1 MSYTHYENLSEK
13 VFRKTM
19 PNGLQVMVVPRPG
32 FTKKL
37 AYFVTDFGAIDLSFT
52 LNGEEVTLPQGTAHY
67 LEHKLFDMPDMDVS
81 ARFASLGA
89 SVNAF
94 TSYDMTAYYFLC
106 TEHFKENLA
115 LLINFVSTPYFTEES
130 VAKEQGII
138 GQEIG
143 MNADNPDTR
152 IFESLMQAMYEN
164 HPIRNPI
171 LGTVESIAKITPQ
184 VLETAHKAFYRPENM
199 LLCVV
204 GDVDPEEVCQIAEE
218 NLSETQPV
226 QVGRKGDFPEEIS
239 CREGLTECKMDVAMP
254 TFQLGF
260 KCEPPGFGEDA
271 VRQEIVA
278 DLAAEMLF
286 GESSTLYLQMY
297 QDGLIDSSFG
307 GGFETIKGMGVL
319 TASGDSCDALAVRD
333 RILAEAQKIL
343 SEGLDEKAFDRI
355 KRSILGRRM
364 RDLDSFDSL
373 CFRICAYHFSNYD
386 YFDFPTLYAQIR
398 RSEVEDFIR
407 RVVVPQRCSVSLIYP
422 NDLVTAD

>member
-1 MSYTHYENLSEK
+1 MSWTDYATLSEK
-13 VFRKTM
+13 VFRKTL
-19 PNGLQVMVVPRPG
+19 PNGLQVMVLPRPG

-67 LEHKLFDMPDMDVS
+67 LEHKLFDMPDLDVS
-81 ARFASLGA
+81 AKFASLGA

-106 TEHFKENLA
+106 TERFADCLA

-130 VAKEQGII
+130 VQKEQGII

-143 MNADNPDTR
+143 MNTDNPDTR

-171 LGTVESIAKITPQ
+171 LGTVDSIGKITPE
-184 VLETAHKAFYRPENM
+184 VLHKAHKAFYRPSNM

-204 GDVDPEEVCQIAEE
+204 GDVDAEEVCRIAME
-218 NLSETQPV
+218 NLPGEDSV
-226 QVGRKGDFPEEIS
+226 QVERKNAFREEMS
-239 CREGLTECKMDVAMP
+239 CQKALVECKMDVAMP

-260 KCEPPGFGEDA
+260 KCENPGFGEEA
-271 VRQEIVA
+271 VRQEMVA

-286 GESSTLYLQMY
+286 GESSALYLQMY
-297 QDGLIDSSFG
+297 QEGLIDSSFG

-319 TASGDSCDALAVRD
+319 TASGDSFDAFAVRD
-333 RILAEAQKIL
+333 RILLEARKIL
-343 SEGLDEKAFDRI
+343 EEGLDEKAFARI
-355 KRSILGRRM
+355 KRSTLGRRM

-373 CFRICAYHFSNYD
+373 CFRTCAYHFSGYD
-386 YFDFPTLYAQIR
+386 YFDFPTLYAAIAPQ
-398 RSEVEDFIR
+398 EVTNFIR
-407 RVVVPQRCSVSLIYP
+407 RVVLPQRCSISLIYP
-422 NDLVTAD
+422 NTQEV

>member
-1 MSYTHYENLSEK
+1 MSWKTYETLSEK
-13 VFRKTM
+13 VYRKTL

-52 LNGEEVTLPQGTAHY
+52 LNGEQVKLPMGTAHY
-67 LEHKLFDMPDMDVS
+67 LEHKLFDMPDFDVS
-81 ARFASLGA
+81 ARFAALGA

-106 TEHFKENLA
+106 TEHFEENLS
-115 LLINFVSTPYFTEES
+115 LLLQFVSTPYFTEES
-130 VAKEQGII
+130 VQKEQGII
-138 GQEIG
+138 AQEIG
-143 MNADNPDTR
+143 MNTDNPDTR
-152 IFESLMQAMYEN
+152 IFESLMQTMYKT

-171 LGTVESIAKITPQ
+171 LGTAESIAKITPQ

-204 GDVDPEEVCQIAEE
+204 GDVDAEEVCRIAEE
-218 NLSETQPV
+218 TLPASEPV
-226 QVGRKGDFPEEIS
+226 QVVRQTAFPEKMS
-239 CREGLTECKMDVAMP
+239 CQESLTECKMDVAMP

-260 KCEPPGFGEDA
+260 KCEAPGYGEEG
-271 VRQEIVA
+271 VRQEMVA

-286 GESSTLYLQMY
+286 GESSALYLQLY
-297 QDGLIDSSFG
+297 QEGLIDSSFG

-319 TASGDSCDALAVRD
+319 TASGDSFDTLAVRD

-343 SEGLDEKAFDRI
+343 EEGPDEKAFARI
-355 KRSILGRRM
+355 KRSTLGRRM

-373 CFRICAYHFSNYD
+373 CFRTCAYYFSGYD
-386 YFDFPTLYAQIR
+386 YFDFPALYADIQPG
-398 RSEVEDFIR
+398 EVADFIR
-407 RVVVPQRCSVSLIYP
+407 KAVTPERCCLSIIYP
-422 NDLVTAD
+422 QVTAD

>member
-1 MSYTHYENLSEK
+1 MSWTSYETLAEK
-13 VFRKTM
+13 VYRRTL

-37 AYFVTDFGAIDLSFT
+37 AYFVADFGAIDLSFT

-81 ARFASLGA
+81 ARFAALGA

-94 TSYDMTAYYFLC
+94 TSYDITAYYFLC
-106 TEHFKENLA
+106 TEHFAESLS
-115 LLINFVSTPYFTEES
+115 LLLKFVSTPYFTEES
-130 VAKEQGII
+130 VRKEQGII

-152 IFESLMQAMYEN
+152 IFENLMCSMYEN

-171 LGTVESIAKITPQ
+171 LGTAESIAEITPQ

-199 LLCVV
+199 LICVV
-204 GDVDPEEVCQIAEE
+204 GDVEPEQVCRIAEE
-218 NLSETQPV
+218 TLPSAEPV
-226 QVGRKGDFPEEIS
+226 QVQRKNAFQEEMS
-239 CREGLTECKMDVAMP
+239 CQKNLNQCKMDVAMP

-260 KCEPPGFGEDA
+260 KCEAPDFGEEA
-271 VRQEIVA
+271 VRQEMVA

-286 GESSTLYLQMY
+286 GESSALYLQMY
-297 QDGLIDSSFG
+297 QEGLIDSSFG
-307 GGFETIKGMGVL
+307 GGFETIKAMGVL
-319 TASGDSCDALAVRD
+319 TASGDSFDAMAVRD

-343 SEGLDEKAFDRI
+343 AEGLDEKAFARI
-355 KRSILGRRM
+355 KRSTLGRRM

-373 CFRICAYHFSNYD
+373 CFRICAYHFSGYD
-386 YFDFPTLYAQIR
+386 YFKFPGLYASIKPE
-398 RSEVEDFIR
+398 EVADFIR
-407 RVVVPQRCSVSLIYP
+407 RVVVPERCCVSLIYP
-422 NDLVTAD
+422 NTQEV

>member
-1 MSYTHYENLSEK
+1 MSWTNYETLAEK
-13 VFRKTM
+13 VFRKTL
-19 PNGLQVMVVPRPG
+19 PNGLQIMVVPRPG

-52 LNGEEVTLPQGTAHY
+52 LNGEKMELPQGTAHY
-67 LEHKLFDMPDMDVS
+67 LEHKLFDMPDFDVS
-81 ARFASLGA
+81 ARFAALGA

-106 TEHFKENLA
+106 TEHFEENLA

-130 VAKEQGII
+130 VQKEQGII

-143 MNADNPDTR
+143 MNIDSPDTR
-152 IFESLMQAMYEN
+152 IFENLMQAMYES

-184 VLETAHKAFYRPENM
+184 VLHNAHKAFYRPENM

-204 GDVDPEEVCQIAEE
+204 GDVDPEKVCRIAEE
-218 NLSETQPV
+218 NLPEKEPV
-226 QVGRKGDFPEEIS
+226 QVERNNIFLEEMS
-239 CREGLTECKMDVAMP
+239 CQKALSECKMDVAMP

-260 KCEPPGFGEDA
+260 KCETPEFGEKG
-271 VRQEIVA
+271 VRREMVA

-286 GESSTLYLQMY
+286 GESSALYLQMY
-297 QDGLIDSSFG
+297 QEGLIDSSFG

-319 TASGDSCDALAVRD
+319 TASGDSLDAFAVRD

-343 SEGLDEKAFDRI
+343 TEGLDEKAFARI
-355 KRSILGRRM
+355 KRSTLGRRM

-373 CFRICAYHFSNYD
+373 CFRICAYYFSGYD
-386 YFDFPTLYAQIR
+386 YFAFPGLYADIKPA
-398 RSEVEDFIR
+398 EVTEFIQK
-407 RVVVPQRCSVSLIYP
+407 VVVPQRCSISLIYP
-422 NDLVTAD
+422 NTQEV